1 MLDRFV
7 RQAYLRLGGRYDV
20 VYLLAQG
27 SAALTIATLTVLLLT
42 SYYDAS
48 ARDLLVTLAV
58 TWSVHDRGRRL
69 RAVWR
74 GRPYLE
80 RALAW
85 QSTPAPSAEEMI
97 AAWDVATNYPVRSF
111 RANVVSVGTIAAA
124 PAVASITVV
133 LGLGPVDVLVSWS
146 RPCCRW
152 PYATALNY
160 FIAELLTRPL
170 VEDIAAVLPKDFPF
184 ATSGLLIRKRLKI
197 LLPIFTGFV
206 GLVVAALMTGGG
218 GTGTLALSVVAALGV
233 GIVLS
238 WELTVLLSR
247 SVTAPIAALRIGV
260 GRVRAGDYDARVPVV
275 TSDELGELSH
285 DFNLM
290 AAGLAEREQMRETFG
305 TYLDRDIVGI
315 ILSGRF
321 PREGVE
327 VVVSIMFVDVRGFT
341 SFAERSDATQVVAAL
356 NALFEVMVP
365 IVADHGGHVDKF
377 LGDGLLA
384 VFGAPEGYATTP
396 TARWPGARP
405 RGGAAARGGAGDRRG
420 HQHRPGRR
428 RVDRRGRAAE
438 LQRDRRR
445 RQPRRARGGGDPR
458 HRRRPAHHAGD
469 LRRAHSARPSR
480 RRAARSRS
488 RERRSRSRSRL
499 PDGRARRGPAAGG
512 SGRRHGAD
520 RVVMSRP
527 LGAAALRRYGP
538 VQPAAWHGAAPH
550 TSTRRPS
557 SCRNR
562 AIWARTRASESMT
575 RSCGSTPSRFGV
587 FVVGG
592 DGVPRQSARGPPA
605 AGRAQRADV
614 PDDERRRRSSGR
626 CRRRGMP

>member
-58 TWSVHDRGRRL
+58 TWASTIA
-69 RAVWR
+69 AVVFALWR

-85 QSTPAPSAEEMI
+85 QSTPAPSAEESI

-133 LGLGPVDVLVSWS
+133 LGLGPVDVLVLLVASLL
-146 RPCCRW
+146 PVA
-152 PYATALNY
+152 YATALNY

-170 VEDIAAVLPKDFPF
+170 VEDIAAVLPEDFPF

-384 VFGAPEGYATTP
+384 VFGAPEGYADH
-396 TARWPGARP
+396 ADRAV
-405 RGGAAARGGAGDRRG
+405 AAGLALVARGRTGPGPSWRSAWASTPARSS
-420 HQHRPGRR
+420 PGRSA
-428 RVDRRGRAAE
+428 G
-438 LQRDRRR
+438 
-445 RQPRRARGGGDPR
+445 PGG
-458 HRRRPAHHAGD
+458 
-469 LRRAHSARPSR
+469 
-480 RRAARSRS
+480 
-488 RERRSRSRSRL
+488 
-499 PDGRARRGPAAGG
+499 
-512 SGRRHGAD
+512 
-520 RVVMSRP
+520 
-527 LGAAALRRYGP
+527 
-538 VQPAAWHGAAPH
+538 
-550 TSTRRPS
+550 
-557 SCRNR
+557 
-562 AIWARTRASESMT
+562 
-575 RSCGSTPSRFGV
+575 
-587 FVVGG
+587 
-592 DGVPRQSARGPPA
+592 
-605 AGRAQRADV
+605 
-614 PDDERRRRSSGR
+614 
-626 CRRRGMP
+626 